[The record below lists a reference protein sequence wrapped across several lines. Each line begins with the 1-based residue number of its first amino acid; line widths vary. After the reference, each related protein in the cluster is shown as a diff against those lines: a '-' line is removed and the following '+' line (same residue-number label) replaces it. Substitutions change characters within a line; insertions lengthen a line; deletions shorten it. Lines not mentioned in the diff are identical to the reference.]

1 MAILETEPDP
11 IIEGDAPSATAHS
24 VLLLGGT
31 TEAFRLAQLFA
42 SEPQLDMISS
52 LAGRTSSPRRPAGRL
67 RIGGFGGVDGLA
79 QFIADQKIEAV
90 IDATHPFA
98 ATITDHA
105 VDAAKQLGVPYLLLG
120 RSPWVKTEQDHWLEV
135 TDIASA
141 VEQVPRRARVL
152 LAVGRQEAP
161 AFAKRMD
168 CWFLSRKNRTRR
180 YRQVR
185 SFWNARATLPMMN
198 AR

>member
-1 MAILETEPDP
+1 M
-11 IIEGDAPSATAHS
+11 
-24 VLLLGGT
+24 
-31 TEAFRLAQLFA
+31 
-42 SEPQLDMISS
+42 
-52 LAGRTSSPRRPAGRL
+52 
-67 RIGGFGGVDGLA
+67 
-79 QFIADQKIEAV
+79 

-161 AFAKRMD
+161 AFAKRM
-168 CWFLSRKNRTRR
+168 KNRTRR